1 MKNNSVFII
10 HSGKPVLYEDFKV
23 IAQKQAGYIKAQNPQ
38 KVVLSGD
45 DSYILLVNLFACMYL
60 NIPVQL
66 IPDKT
71 KLKYAE
77 GLYIDNLYE
86 GNQIAEDNLQND
98 FLIEFLTS
106 GSTSEPKIVKKTLA
120 NIFAEAKVISKTFDF
135 SDIHEFET
143 TASLT
148 HLYGFTFCFAIPY
161 INEKPICVDRIS
173 FPEQITKGHSVLVST
188 PSFLSKV
195 AKYNIII
202 PTMPLYIISA
212 GAKFDTIE
220 YFERRTNVIEIYGA
234 TETGI
239 VAYRQ
244 SSKENLKLFDDVKIK
259 DDTVCSPYIY
269 ENEYKLDDSVKIT
282 DDGIQILSRKD
293 RVVKIQEKR
302 VSLLETEKNINQLE
316 YIKGCYTLKYGEKLA
331 CVAVLSESGVEQF
344 LKLGKIE
351 FVKQLKKELRNYLD
365 IIPQKW
371 KFVDEIPKNNMGKM
385 NLEYMKDLFGVRLSL
400 PLVISREKTMLGLVF
415 HRDCNFFKGHFKD
428 YPIVPGVVQLY
439 YASFYIKE
447 LFGYKVDVGQLKK
460 IKFSNIIKPDK
471 KISLSFTENANSIL
485 YKYFDDDKVYS
496 SGQLP
501 KENIFRSK

>member
-1 MKNNSVFII
+1 MKNDSVFLIS
-10 HSGKPVLYEDFKV
+10 SGKPILYEDFKL
-23 IAQKQAGYIKAQNPQ
+23 IAQKQAGYIKTINPK

-45 DSYILLVNLFACMYL
+45 NTYVFLVNLFACMYL

-66 IPDKT
+66 IQDKS
-71 KLKYAE
+71 KLEYSE
-77 GLYIDNLYE
+77 GVYIDSIFE
-86 GNQIAEDNLQND
+86 AEPISEQSVSED

-106 GSTSEPKIVKKTLA
+106 GSTSEPKVIRKKLR
-120 NIFAEAKVISKTFDF
+120 NILQEAKTISETFDF
-135 SDIHEFET
+135 SAIQEFNI
-143 TASLT
+143 TAPLT
-148 HLYGFTFCFAIPY
+148 HLYGFTFGFAVPY
-161 INEKPICVDRIS
+161 LNEKTICADRIS
-173 FPEQITKGHSVLVST
+173 FPEQITKGHSVLIST
-188 PSFLSKV
+188 PSFLSMI
-195 AKYNIII
+195 AKYNVVL

-212 GAKFDTIE
+212 GARFDTIE
-220 YFERRTNVIEIYGA
+220 YFERKTNVVEIYGS

-239 VAYRQ
+239 IAYRQ
-244 SSKENLKLFDDVKIK
+244 SSRKKLQLFDKVKIEN
-259 DDTVCSPYIY
+259 DVVYSPHIY
-269 ENEYKLDDSVKIT
+269 DGEYKLEDS
-282 DDGIQILSRKD
+282 IQIAEDGLQVLSRKD

-302 VSLLETEKNINQLE
+302 VSLYEIEKYINQSNYVSE
-316 YIKGCYTLKYGEKLA
+316 SFVLKNSEKLA
-331 CVAVLSESGVEQF
+331 CVCVLNNNGVDEF
-344 LKLGKIE
+344 LKLGKVE
-351 FVKQLKKELRNYLD
+351 FVKKMKKDLRANLD
-365 IIPQKW
+365 IVPQKW
-371 KFVDEIPKNNMGKM
+371 KFVDKIPKNNMGKM

-400 PLVISREKTMLGLVF
+400 PLVISREKTMLDLIF

-471 KISLSFTENANSIL
+471 KISLSFTENTNSIL